1 MAGTNRPRAAA
12 PARRFL
18 KALTDTG
25 ILCEFIEKL
34 LVFCKITYLGGGW
47 VNPETYLQHPSPSF
61 LKQLV
66 PLPAASSHT
75 TAHTEP

>member
-34 LVFCKITYLGGGW
+34 LVFCKITYLCGGG

>member
-34 LVFCKITYLGGGW
+34 LVFCKITYLGGG
-47 VNPETYLQHPSPSF
+47 VNPETYLQHSSPSF

-66 PLPAASSHT
+66 PLPAASHT
-75 TAHTEP
+75 TVHTEP

>member
-34 LVFCKITYLGGGW
+34 LVFCKITYLRGGGK
-47 VNPETYLQHPSPSF
+47 P
-61 LKQLV
+61 
-66 PLPAASSHT
+66 
-75 TAHTEP
+75 

>member
-18 KALTDTG
+18 KALTDIG

-34 LVFCKITYLGGGW
+34 LVFCKITYLGGG
-47 VNPETYLQHPSPSF
+47 VNPETYLQHSSPSF
-61 LKQLV
+61 LNQLV
-66 PLPAASSHT
+66 PLPAASHT

>member
-34 LVFCKITYLGGGW
+34 LVFCKITYLGGGR
-47 VNPETYLQHPSPSF
+47 VNPETYLQHSSPSF
-61 LKQLV
+61 LNQLV
-66 PLPAASSHT
+66 PLPAASHT